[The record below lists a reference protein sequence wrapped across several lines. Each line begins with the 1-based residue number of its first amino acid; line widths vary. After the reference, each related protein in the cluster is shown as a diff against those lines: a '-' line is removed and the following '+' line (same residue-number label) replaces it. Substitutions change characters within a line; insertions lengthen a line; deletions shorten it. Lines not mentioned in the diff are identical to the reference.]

1 MEGGKEEDDKE
12 TENGVGSGEN
22 LCVGEKKKV
31 WNRSNDG

>member
-22 LCVGEKKKV
+22 LCVGEKKV